1 MDNNL
6 RNQLNKMV
14 KEFKSE
20 ETTENIRE
28 HKNSRRIHSDV
39 QTMLNLKS
47 KYARLKKSNPEQFK
61 QIAIKQ
67 CNFLYT
73 NFTNIFHRLYKDELD
88 LNILFQMIQVL
99 EKIENGTLDQHEGS
113 YMVGDILKKMF
124 IDSALKKEAKDE
136 KAKKKKRKKEIKKLP
151 TKKISWSD
159 FKKSSTYQ
167 NNISS

>member
-1 MDNNL
+1 MDNDL

-20 ETTENIRE
+20 ETTKNIRE
-28 HKNSRRIHSDV
+28 ERNSRRIHSDV

-47 KYARLKKSNPEQFK
+47 KYARLKKSNPDQFK
-61 QIAIKQ
+61 QMAIKQ

-113 YMVGDILKKMF
+113 YMVGSILKKMY
-124 IDSALKKEAKDE
+124 IDSALKHEEHIDKKD
-136 KAKKKKRKKEIKKLP
+136 KKNKKKVQTKKA
-151 TKKISWSD
+151 KKISWNEY
-159 FKKSSTYQ
+159 KKLQ
-167 NNISS
+167 EE

>member
-1 MDNNL
+1 MDNDL

-20 ETTENIRE
+20 ETTKNIRE
-28 HKNSRRIHSDV
+28 ERNSKRIHSDV

-47 KYARLKKSNPEQFK
+47 KYARLKKSNPDQFK
-61 QIAIKQ
+61 QMAIKQ

-124 IDSALKKEAKDE
+124 IDSALRKEAKDE
-136 KAKKKKRKKEIKKLP
+136 KKKKKKKVKKKLP
-151 TKKISWSD
+151 TKKMSWND
-159 FKKSSTYQ
+159 FKKSNAYQ
-167 NNISS
+167 NNISL